1 MFVSTEETKAIWILT
16 INNPPLNIITP
27 VFFAEFEVVLKQY
40 FQDREAKILIIT
52 GAGDRAFSMGADI
65 TEIASIDNAA
75 QGRVL
80 AKRGQDLYD
89 QVENSDK
96 PIIAAINSMCF
107 GGANELILACHLR
120 IASEKSKF
128 AQSEINLGIIPGWG
142 ATQRLPRLIG
152 TSRARKII
160 LTGDMITAQ
169 EAYDIGMIDEIVQH
183 GEVLNRSMEIAK
195 KIIRNSQF
203 AVAYAQ
209 KAIREGMKKSLS
221 EGIKIELDCFEQ
233 VCASEDMK
241 EGIHAY
247 INKRQ
252 PQYKNR

>member
-1 MFVSTEETKAIWILT
+1 MDCSIMNEAETKFKTMFVSTEETKAIWILT

-128 AQSEINLGIIPGWG
+128 AQSEINLGLIPGWG
-142 ATQRLPRLIG
+142 
-152 TSRARKII
+152 RAP
-160 LTGDMITAQ
+160 TD
-169 EAYDIGMIDEIVQH
+169 
-183 GEVLNRSMEIAK
+183 GEPLRHA
-195 KIIRNSQF
+195 
-203 AVAYAQ
+203 
-209 KAIREGMKKSLS
+209 
-221 EGIKIELDCFEQ
+221 
-233 VCASEDMK
+233 
-241 EGIHAY
+241 IHAASAGKDD
-247 INKRQ
+247 ILQ
-252 PQYKNR
+252 GAQ